1 MKSIILEICR
11 SYQNAN
17 ILLKMLSVLHTLYR
31 YTVLLSLVAHAGMV
45 VTCIALQKKKTT
57 TKNNQK
63 TPPPHNELWVMS
75 FLLVMT
81 APFIDG
87 MKEERKLLSLYNF
100 ISLGISF
107 NYLY

>member
-1 MKSIILEICR
+1 MLISCLKCYRFFILYIDITFFGGSCGHGC
-11 SYQNAN
+11 N
-17 ILLKMLSVLHTLYR
+17 MH
-31 YTVLLSLVAHAGMV
+31 
-45 VTCIALQKKKTT
+45 CIAKKTKKQKKPK
-57 TKNNQK
+57 NQK
-63 TPPPHNELWVMS
+63 TPKKNNPHNELWVMS
-75 FLLVMT
+75 FLLVMI

>member
-1 MKSIILEICR
+1 MLISCLKCYRFFILYIDITFFGGSCGHGC
-11 SYQNAN
+11 N
-17 ILLKMLSVLHTLYR
+17 MH
-31 YTVLLSLVAHAGMV
+31 
-45 VTCIALQKKKTT
+45 CIAKKPN
-57 TKNNQK
+57 KNNQK
-63 TPPPHNELWVMS
+63 TPKKTPHNELWVMS
-75 FLLVMT
+75 FLLVMI

>member
-1 MKSIILEICR
+1 MLISCLKCYRFFILYIDITFFGGSCGHDC
-11 SYQNAN
+11 N
-17 ILLKMLSVLHTLYR
+17 MH
-31 YTVLLSLVAHAGMV
+31 
-45 VTCIALQKKKTT
+45 CIAKKKQKTKKT
-57 TKNNQK
+57 KKPKNTKKKNN
-63 TPPPHNELWVMS
+63 PHNELWVMS
-75 FLLVMT
+75 FLLVMI

>member
-31 YTVLLSLVAHAGMV
+31 YVLLSLVAHAGMV
-45 VTCIALQKKKTT
+45 VTCIALQKNN
-57 TKNNQK
+57 NNQK
-63 TPPPHNELWVMS
+63 TTKKHPPPPNELWVMS
-75 FLLVMT
+75 FLLVMI

>member
-1 MKSIILEICR
+1 MLISCLKCYRFFILYIDITFFGGSCGHGC
-11 SYQNAN
+11 N
-17 ILLKMLSVLHTLYR
+17 MH
-31 YTVLLSLVAHAGMV
+31 
-45 VTCIALQKKKTT
+45 CIAKKKKNT
-57 TKNNQK
+57 TKK
-63 TPPPHNELWVMS
+63 HPPPHNELWVMS
-75 FLLVMT
+75 FLLVMI

>member
-1 MKSIILEICR
+1 MLISCLKCYRFFILYIDITFFGGSCG
-11 SYQNAN
+11 YGCN
-17 ILLKMLSVLHTLYR
+17 MH
-31 YTVLLSLVAHAGMV
+31 
-45 VTCIALQKKKTT
+45 CIAKKKTT

-75 FLLVMT
+75 FLLVMI

>member
-1 MKSIILEICR
+1 MLISCLKCYRFFILYIDITFFGGSCGHGC
-11 SYQNAN
+11 N
-17 ILLKMLSVLHTLYR
+17 MH
-31 YTVLLSLVAHAGMV
+31 
-45 VTCIALQKKKTT
+45 CIAKKKTT
-57 TKNNQK
+57 KKQPKN
-63 TPPPHNELWVMS
+63 TPPHNELWVMS
-75 FLLVMT
+75 FLLVMI

>member
-1 MKSIILEICR
+1 MLISCLKCYRFFILYIDITFFGGSCGHGC
-11 SYQNAN
+11 N
-17 ILLKMLSVLHTLYR
+17 MH
-31 YTVLLSLVAHAGMV
+31 
-45 VTCIALQKKKTT
+45 CIAKKKTT
-57 TKNNQK
+57 TKKQPKN

-75 FLLVMT
+75 FLLVMI

>member
-1 MKSIILEICR
+1 MLISCLKCYRFFILYIDITFFGGSCGHGC
-11 SYQNAN
+11 N
-17 ILLKMLSVLHTLYR
+17 MH
-31 YTVLLSLVAHAGMV
+31 
-45 VTCIALQKKKTT
+45 CIAKKKTT

>member
-45 VTCIALQKKKTT
+45 VTCIALQKKN
-57 TKNNQK
+57 NNQK
-63 TPPPHNELWVMS
+63 TTKKHPPPPQRTVGNVIFACNDRSLHRRY
-75 FLLVMT
+75 
-81 APFIDG
+81 
-87 MKEERKLLSLYNF
+87 ERRTKTSLSL
-100 ISLGISF
+100 
-107 NYLY
+107 